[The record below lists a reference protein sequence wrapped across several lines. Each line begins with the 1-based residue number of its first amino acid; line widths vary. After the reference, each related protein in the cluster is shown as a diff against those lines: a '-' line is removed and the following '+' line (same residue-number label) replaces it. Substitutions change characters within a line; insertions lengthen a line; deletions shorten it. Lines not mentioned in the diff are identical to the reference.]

1 MALCT
6 DKMCEIEQAS
16 FTPAVLSTTGSCMPL
31 YVIPTNI
38 LHNRTAQSDHGVGG
52 GFAIVYAYIIVHI
65 WLLSMVIR
73 MVPSYTEKNIPLPPS
88 IELTVRDSKIP
99 MSI

>member
-16 FTPAVLSTTGSCMPL
+16 FTPVVLSTTGGCMPL
-31 YVIPTNI
+31 YVLPTNI

-52 GFAIVYAYIIVHI
+52 GVATVYAYAIVHI

-73 MVPSYTEKNIPLPPS
+73 MVPSYKENNTRLPPS
-88 IELTVRDSKIP
+88 IELTVGDSKIP